1 MTTQANLIQKRT
13 MNFTQPVLS
22 SSAPKSGFVVLPLL
36 EEVHC
41 AILSSLN
48 HLDLTEVS
56 HKLSVKG
63 KLSTPQQKDSF

>member
-1 MTTQANLIQKRT
+1 

-48 HLDLTEVS
+48 HLDLTEVP
-56 HKLSVKG
+56 HKLSLKG
-63 KLSTPQQKDSF
+63 KL